1 MRGRL
6 SFLVGFLVGGVVG
19 WVLGIVSAPHSG
31 RDTRNMVSEKAI
43 ELHRRAGEAA
53 DRVREG
59 VVSSLTSTEKQ
70 VPQEPDQVS
79 P

>member
-1 MRGRL
+1 MGGKL
-6 SFLVGFLVGGVVG
+6 SFLAGFLVGGVVG

-31 RDTRNMVSEKAI
+31 RDTRTMVSEKAI

-70 VPQEPDQVS
+70 VSDKPGQVS